1 MQNNE
6 LNKAQDTGAKNNKA
20 PERAFFVKDLDGQ
33 INARA
38 ERIKDEF
45 LDGFHAIKK
54 YPKSV
59 TFFGSAR
66 FTEDNPYYQKA
77 RAIARKLCKD
87 GFAVIT
93 GGGPGIMEAGNR
105 GTYEECGFG
114 VGFNIELPREQSLNP
129 YITDK
134 TEFHYFFSRKV
145 TLAFSAEAFVVFPG
159 GFGTLDEFFE
169 ILTLVQTKK
178 IPRLPI
184 ILVGR
189 AYWEPLHDFIVETLL
204 NKFKTI
210 SPEDINLYRIEDDVD
225 EIVKIVKAA
234 PMRYEYE

>member
-1 MQNNE
+1 MQN
-6 LNKAQDTGAKNNKA
+6 DKNMA
-20 PERAFFVKDLDGQ
+20 PERELFSKDLDGQ
-33 INARA
+33 LQARVDRMK
-38 ERIKDEF
+38 EEL
-45 LDGFHAIKK
+45 LDGFTELKK

-59 TFFGSAR
+59 TIFGSAR
-66 FTEDNPYYQKA
+66 FTENNPFYEKA
-77 RAIARKLCKD
+77 RIVAQRLCKE
-87 GFAVIT
+87 GFTIIT

-105 GTYEECGFG
+105 GTKEACDKGI
-114 VGFNIELPREQSLNP
+114 GFNIELPREQSLNP

-134 TEFHYFFSRKV
+134 LEFHYFFTRKV
-145 TLAFSAEAFVVFPG
+145 SMVFSAEAFLAFPG
-159 GFGTLDEFFE
+159 GFGTLDEVFE

-204 NKFKTI
+204 NKFETI
-210 SPEDINLYRIEDDVD
+210 SKEDLNLYRIEDDVD

>member
-1 MQNNE
+1 MQN
-6 LNKAQDTGAKNNKA
+6 KQDRP
-20 PERAFFVKDLDGQ
+20 PEREFFIKDIDGQ
-33 INARA
+33 IEKRA
-38 ERIKDEF
+38 ERIKQEF
-45 LDGFHAIKK
+45 LDGFHAVKK

-66 FTEDNPYYQKA
+66 FNEDNPYYHKA
-77 RAIARKLCKD
+77 KVIAKKLCKE

-105 GTYEECGFG
+105 GTKEGCGFG

-145 TLAFSAEAFVVFPG
+145 TLSFSAEAFLVFPG

-169 ILTLVQTKK
+169 VLTLVQTKK

-189 AYWEPLHDFIVETLL
+189 AFWEPLHDFIVETLL

-225 EIVKIVKAA
+225 EIVDIVKRA

>member
-1 MQNNE
+1 MNE
-6 LNKAQDTGAKNNKA
+6 ERKNTNAAQDNA
-20 PERAFFVKDLDGQ
+20 PEREFFSKDIDRQ
-33 INARA
+33 IHERA
-38 ERIKDEF
+38 ERIKAEF
-45 LDGFHAIKK
+45 LDGFYAVRK

-66 FTEDNPYYQKA
+66 FTEDNIYYQKA
-77 RAIARKLCKD
+77 RILASKLCKE

-105 GTYEECGFG
+105 GTREECGIA
-114 VGFNIELPREQSLNP
+114 VGFNIELPKEQSLNP

-134 TEFHYFFSRKV
+134 VEFHYFFSRKV
-145 TLAFSAEAFVVFPG
+145 ALSFSAEAYVFFPG

-169 ILTLVQTKK
+169 IVTLVQTKK
-178 IPRLPI
+178 IPRLPL

-189 AYWEPLHDFIVETLL
+189 AYWEPLHDFIVEVLL

-210 SPEDINLYRIEDDVD
+210 SPEDINLYRIEDDID
-225 EIVKIVKAA
+225 EIVKIIKAA